1 MCVWQ
6 SSRPGN
12 TVLSFRSM
20 TSSSAGTVTLGP
32 TVVILSPSIRMMEL
46 FVTAPVFVSISRPAL
61 MAMRLGGSFFSAV
74 CDIVTI
80 EKGEANSSAPS
91 QIRPRFID
99 LSLFIAFSFQSGKQ
113 ALSVADRFG
122 QPRHRVLRVFFVLK
136 ADQTLIFD
144 LQQGGKDGS
153 RIEDSS
159 STLDRRIPFAER
171 GDVFHVHVVKALAA
185 FEDRFRRVNSGAGG
199 MADVNAETDALVVF
213 FDGFQHVIR
222 GRELFVLRPVIVDGD
237 FDVEL
242 LDHLIQILHPLVEV
256 AGVSNRRADHRR
268 NADVAGEFESAA
280 DVGLIVFYSHVA
292 DAEWNQTGVAEHL
305 RALFALLGRVRE
317 VNVVFDV
324 FDGDIFQPHSLYSF
338 DRLFNGQFAH
348 GVGGDAYLQSQPGVG
363 LFGGGRRRRPE
374 IDRWNCGGGERA
386 GFEQITS

>member
-6 SSRPGN
+6 SIKPGA

-20 TSSSAGTVTLGP
+20 TSTSAGTFTSGP
-32 TVVILSPSIRMMEL
+32 TAVILSPSIRMTAL

-74 CDIVTI
+74 CDIVTS

-99 LSLFIAFSFQSGKQ
+99 LSLFIAFSFQAGKQ

-122 QPRHRVLRVFFVLK
+122 QSGHRVLRVFFVLK

-144 LQQGGKDGS
+144 LQQGGENRS

-159 STLDRRIPFAER
+159 SALDRRIPFAER
-171 GDVFHVHVVKALAA
+171 RDVFHVQVVKALAA
-185 FEDRFRRVNSGAGG
+185 FEDRLRRVNSGAGSV
-199 MADVNAETDALVVF
+199 ADVNAETDALVVI
-213 FDGFQHVIR
+213 FDGFQHVKR
-222 GRELFVLRPVIVDGD
+222 GRELFVLRPVVVDGE

-242 LDHLIQILHPLVEV
+242 LDHLIQILHPFVEV
-256 AGVSNRRADHRR
+256 PRVSNRRADHRR
-268 NADVAGEFESAA
+268 NADVAGEFKSVAG
-280 DVGLIVFYSHVA
+280 VGFIVLYSHIA

-305 RALFALLGRVRE
+305 RALFALLGRVGE

-348 GVGGDAYLQSQPGVG
+348 GVSGDAYLQSQPGVG
-363 LFGGGRRRRPE
+363 LFGSERGRRP
-374 IDRWNCGGGERA
+374 
-386 GFEQITS
+386 